1 MEKLFIAI
9 YRFFEKKKAL
19 MYGLLILSSVIFIYF
34 GSKVQYEENIA
45 KLLPQTDAATESGLA
60 FGNLRVK
67 DKIFIQLTSA
77 TDQPVAPETLAAYC
91 DEFIETIQQKDT
103 ATHYIANVL
112 YQIDD
117 DLIINGLDYALTH
130 VPSFV
135 SPQAYARFDSLLTEE
150 AVDAQMA
157 LNYDLVMN
165 DEEGNKTTMVGQDPA
180 ALRYALLEGLKP
192 QTVIQ
197 SEAKNLGD
205 IKDDNAD
212 ASEILPPSGRLNDN
226 QFSAGFTLIDRHLF
240 VPDSTVALAFLAPNF
255 SSFDSM
261 SGILLVDLLE
271 EEIKHFTA
279 AHPEVDIY
287 FHGNPVNSV
296 FNSRQIRSDLWLTVG
311 LSLLVIC
318 MVLGYCFRNKSTLF
332 MLLSPVVYG
341 VFFSLAC
348 MYWLKGGMSLMAMG
362 IGAIVMGVALSYCL
376 HVLTHYKYVS
386 DPVQILKDQATP
398 VILGCL
404 TTIGAFLGLLFTESD
419 LLKDFGWFASFAM
432 VGTTF
437 FALVFLPH
445 FFRPEGNRRSDK
457 AFRVLDK
464 INSYPLDEKRGVR
477 IALELICLVCL
488 FTAGWVTF
496 DSNLRNIGYNEPKVV
511 KSRQLYEEKNS
522 KGFATQY
529 YAATAED
536 LDEALVY
543 NKAILATLDSLKQEG
558 ALHQYAKVSELF
570 IPLEEQEERIA
581 LWKDYWTEERIADV
595 RLTIDRMAK
604 KNGLDPVMFEPFYM
618 MIESDYEAESLYEAE
633 VLPESLVSNFIEE
646 TTEGNFMVF
655 TSVQLL
661 EENKKVVNDAVAA
674 QPHAVVIDPF
684 YYTNDMVKLLND
696 DFNTILG
703 ISSVFVFLVLLVS
716 FRSIPVALIAFLPMG
731 LSWYVVQGIM
741 GIFGVQFNLI
751 NIIIA
756 TFIFGI
762 GVDYSIFVMTG
773 LIAKAK
779 GEDDNLLTYHKTAIF
794 FSAFVLMVVTVA
806 LLFATHPA
814 IHSIGISTL
823 IGMSATILITYTLQP
838 ALFRYLMKF
847 RFFAK
852 GFKKG

>member
-1 MEKLFIAI
+1 
-9 YRFFEKKKAL
+9 
-19 MYGLLILSSVIFIYF
+19 MYGLLILSSVIFVYF

-77 TDQPVAPETLAAYC
+77 TDQPVAPETLAEYC
-91 DEFIETIQQKDT
+91 DEFVENLLEKDT
-103 ATHYIANVL
+103 ASHHIDNIL

-117 DLIINGLDYALTH
+117 DLVINGLDYALMH
-130 VPSFV
+130 VPTFV
-135 SPQAYARFDSLLTEE
+135 SPEAYARFDSLLTEE
-150 AVDAQMA
+150 AIDAQMA
-157 LNYDLVMN
+157 RNYDLVMN

-180 ALRYALLEGLKP
+180 ALRMAMIPEGMSMDKG
-192 QTVIQ
+192 
-197 SEAKNLGD
+197 A
-205 IKDDNAD
+205 
-212 ASEILPPSGRLNDN
+212 
-226 QFSAGFTLIDRHLF
+226 AGFTLVNGHLF

-261 SGILLVDLLE
+261 SGLLLVDMLE
-271 EEIKHFTA
+271 TEIEAFKA
-279 AHPEVDIY
+279 EHPDVEVY
-287 FHGNPVNSV
+287 FHGSPVNSV

-311 LSLLVIC
+311 LSLVIIC
-318 MVLGYCFRNKSTLF
+318 IVLGYCFRSRSTLF

-341 VFFSLAC
+341 VFFALAC
-348 MYWLKGGMSLMAMG
+348 IYWLKGGMSLMAMG

-376 HVLTHYKYVS
+376 HVLTHSKYVS
-386 DPVQILKDQATP
+386 DPIQILKDQSTP
-398 VILGCL
+398 VVLGCL

-457 AFRVLDK
+457 AFKVLDS
-464 INSYPLDEKRGVR
+464 INSYPLDEKRAVR
-477 IALELICLVCL
+477 IILEVICVVCL

-496 DSNLRNIGYNEPKVV
+496 DSDLRNIGYNEPKVV

-529 YAATAED
+529 YAATSED

-543 NKAILATLDSLKQEG
+543 NKAIIATLDSLQKEG
-558 ALHQYAKVSELF
+558 VLHQYAKVSELF

-581 LWKDYWTEERIADV
+581 LWKDYWTEDRVADV
-595 RLTIDRMAK
+595 KLTINRMAK
-604 KNGLDPVMFEPFYM
+604 KNGLDPIMFEPFYM
-618 MIESDYEAESLYEAE
+618 MIESDYEAESLYDAE
-633 VLPESLVSNFIEE
+633 VLPESLVSNFIEL
-646 TTEGNFMVF
+646 TNEGKYVVF
-655 TSVQLL
+655 TSVQLP
-661 EENKKVVNDAVAA
+661 EKNKMTVNDAIAVL
-674 QPHAVVIDPF
+674 PHAVCIDPF
-684 YYTNDMVKLLND
+684 YYTNDMVKMLND
-696 DFNTILG
+696 DFNTVLG
-703 ISSVFVFLVLLVS
+703 ISSVFVFIVLLVS
-716 FRSIPVALIAFLPMG
+716 FRSLPISLIAFLPMG

-741 GIFGVQFNLI
+741 GIFGLQFNLI

-779 GEDDNLLTYHKTAIF
+779 GEDSNLLTYHKTAIF
-794 FSAFVLMVVTVA
+794 FSAFVLMVVTGS

-838 ALFRYLMKF
+838 ALFRYLMRYPFFSK
-847 RFFAK
+847 RFK
-852 GFKKG
+852 Q

>member
-77 TDQPVAPETLAAYC
+77 TDEPVAPETLAAYC

-240 VPDSTVALAFLAPNF
+240 MPDSTVALAFLAPNF

-271 EEIKHFTA
+271 EEIKNFTA

>member
-19 MYGLLILSSVIFIYF
+19 MYGLLIISSVIFIYF

-77 TDQPVAPETLAAYC
+77 TDEPVAPETLAAYC

-180 ALRYALLEGLKP
+180 ALRMAMIP
-192 QTVIQ
+192 QGM
-197 SEAKNLGD
+197 SMDKGA
-205 IKDDNAD
+205 
-212 ASEILPPSGRLNDN
+212 
-226 QFSAGFTLIDRHLF
+226 AGFTLIDRHLF

-271 EEIKHFTA
+271 EEIKHFIA
-279 AHPEVDIY
+279 EHPEVDIY

-318 MVLGYCFRNKSTLF
+318 AVLGYCFRNKSTLF

-661 EENKKVVNDAVAA
+661 EENKKVVNDGCPASCRGHR
-674 QPHAVVIDPF
+674 P
-684 YYTNDMVKLLND
+684 
-696 DFNTILG
+696 
-703 ISSVFVFLVLLVS
+703 VLLYQ
-716 FRSIPVALIAFLPMG
+716 RH
-731 LSWYVVQGIM
+731 
-741 GIFGVQFNLI
+741 
-751 NIIIA
+751 
-756 TFIFGI
+756 
-762 GVDYSIFVMTG
+762 
-773 LIAKAK
+773 
-779 GEDDNLLTYHKTAIF
+779 GETAE
-794 FSAFVLMVVTVA
+794 
-806 LLFATHPA
+806 
-814 IHSIGISTL
+814 
-823 IGMSATILITYTLQP
+823 
-838 ALFRYLMKF
+838 R
-847 RFFAK
+847 
-852 GFKKG
+852 

>member
-77 TDQPVAPETLAAYC
+77 TDEPVAPETLAAYC

-240 VPDSTVALAFLAPNF
+240 MPDSTVALAFLAPNF

-261 SGILLVDLLE
+261 SGILLVNLLE

-279 AHPEVDIY
+279 EHPEVDIY

-318 MVLGYCFRNKSTLF
+318 AVLGYCFRNKSTLF

>member
-77 TDQPVAPETLAAYC
+77 TDEPVAPETLAAYC

-180 ALRYALLEGLKP
+180 ALRMAMIP
-192 QTVIQ
+192 QGM
-197 SEAKNLGD
+197 SMDKGA
-205 IKDDNAD
+205 
-212 ASEILPPSGRLNDN
+212 
-226 QFSAGFTLIDRHLF
+226 AGFTLIDRHLF
-240 VPDSTVALAFLAPNF
+240 VSDSTVALAFLAPNF

-287 FHGNPVNSV
+287 FHGSPVNSV
-296 FNSRQIRSDLWLTVG
+296 FNSRQIRSDLMLTVG

-318 MVLGYCFRNKSTLF
+318 IVLGYCFRNKSTLF

-386 DPVQILKDQATP
+386 DPVQILKDQSTP

-464 INSYPLDEKRGVR
+464 INSYPLDEKRSVR

-543 NKAILATLDSLKQEG
+543 NKVILATLDSLKQEG

-595 RLTIDRMAK
+595 RFTIDRMAK

-716 FRSIPVALIAFLPMG
+716 FRSIPIALIAFLPMG

>member
-77 TDQPVAPETLAAYC
+77 TDEPVAPETLAAYC
-91 DEFIETIQQKDT
+91 DEFIETILQKDT

-180 ALRYALLEGLKP
+180 ALRMAMIP
-192 QTVIQ
+192 QGM
-197 SEAKNLGD
+197 SMDKGA
-205 IKDDNAD
+205 
-212 ASEILPPSGRLNDN
+212 
-226 QFSAGFTLIDRHLF
+226 AGFTLIDRHLF

-279 AHPEVDIY
+279 EHPEVDIY

-318 MVLGYCFRNKSTLF
+318 TVLGYCFRNKSTLF

-581 LWKDYWTEERIADV
+581 LWKGYWTEERIADV

-604 KNGLDPVMFEPFYM
+604 KNGLDPIMFEPFYM

>member
-1 MEKLFIAI
+1 MERLFIAI

-19 MYGLLILSSVIFIYF
+19 MYGLLILSSVVFVYF

-77 TDQPVAPETLAAYC
+77 TGEAVAPETLAEYC
-91 DEFIETIQQKDT
+91 DELVGNLLEKDT
-103 ATHYIANVL
+103 ATHRIANVL
-112 YQIDD
+112 HQIDD

-135 SPQAYARFDSLLTEE
+135 SPEAYARFDSLLTEE
-150 AVDAQMA
+150 AIDRQMA
-157 LNYDLVMN
+157 LNYELVMN

-180 ALRYALLEGLKP
+180 ALRMAMIPEGMSMDKG
-192 QTVIQ
+192 
-197 SEAKNLGD
+197 A
-205 IKDDNAD
+205 
-212 ASEILPPSGRLNDN
+212 
-226 QFSAGFTLIDRHLF
+226 AGFTLIDGHLF

-261 SGILLVDLLE
+261 SGLLLVDMLE
-271 EEIKHFTA
+271 KEIDAFKET
-279 AHPEVDIY
+279 HPEVEVY
-287 FHGNPVNSV
+287 FHGSPVNSV

-311 LSLLVIC
+311 LSLVIIC
-318 MVLGYCFRNKSTLF
+318 IVLGYCFRNKSTLF

-341 VFFSLAC
+341 VFFGLAC
-348 MYWLKGGMSLMAMG
+348 IYWLKGGMSLMAMG

-386 DPVQILKDQATP
+386 DPIQILKDQAKP
-398 VILGCL
+398 VVLGCL
-404 TTIGAFLGLLFTESD
+404 TTIGAFLGLLFTESE
-419 LLKDFGWFASFAM
+419 LLKDFGLFASFAM

-457 AFRVLDK
+457 AFRMLDK
-464 INSYPLDEKRGVR
+464 INTYPLDEKRGVR
-477 IALELICLVCL
+477 IALEVLCVVCL

-511 KSRQLYEEKNS
+511 KSLQLYEEKNS
-522 KGFATQY
+522 TGFATQY
-529 YAATAED
+529 YAATSED
-536 LDEALVY
+536 LDEALMY
-543 NKAILATLDSLKQEG
+543 NKAIIATLDSLQKEG
-558 ALHQYAKVSELF
+558 VLHQYAKVSNLF

-581 LWKDYWTEERIADV
+581 LWKDYWSEERIEEV
-595 RLTIDRMAK
+595 KLTINRMAK
-604 KNGLDPVMFEPFYM
+604 KNGLDPIMFEPFYM
-618 MIESDYEAESLYEAE
+618 MIESDYEAESLYDAE
-633 VLPESLVSNFIEE
+633 VLPESLVSNFIEL
-646 TTEGNFMVF
+646 TVDGKYMVF
-655 TSVQLL
+655 TSVQLP
-661 EENKKVVNDAVAA
+661 EANKMTVNDAVAA
-674 QPHAVVIDPF
+674 LPHAVCIDPF
-684 YYTNDMVKLLND
+684 YYTNDMVKMLND

-703 ISSVFVFLVLLVS
+703 ISSAFVFIVLLLS
-716 FRSIPVALIAFLPMG
+716 FRSIPIALIAFLPMG
-731 LSWYVVQGIM
+731 LSWYVVQGVM
-741 GIFGVQFNLI
+741 GIFGLQFNLI

-762 GVDYSIFVMTG
+762 GVDYSIFVMSG
-773 LIAKAK
+773 LIAKAS

-794 FSAFVLMVVTVA
+794 FSAFVLMVVTVS

-838 ALFRYLMKF
+838 ALFRWLL
-847 RFFAK
+847 RFPFFSK
-852 GFKKG
+852 RFKR

>member
-77 TDQPVAPETLAAYC
+77 TDEPVAPETLAAYC

-180 ALRYALLEGLKP
+180 ALRMAMIP
-192 QTVIQ
+192 QGM
-197 SEAKNLGD
+197 SMDKGA
-205 IKDDNAD
+205 
-212 ASEILPPSGRLNDN
+212 
-226 QFSAGFTLIDRHLF
+226 AGFTLIDRHLF

-279 AHPEVDIY
+279 EHPEVEVY

-296 FNSRQIRSDLWLTVG
+296 FNSRQIRSDLMLTVG

-318 MVLGYCFRNKSTLF
+318 IVLGYCFRNKSTLF

>member
-77 TDQPVAPETLAAYC
+77 TDEPVSPETLAAYC

-180 ALRYALLEGLKP
+180 ALRMAMIP
-192 QTVIQ
+192 QGM
-197 SEAKNLGD
+197 SMDKGA
-205 IKDDNAD
+205 
-212 ASEILPPSGRLNDN
+212 
-226 QFSAGFTLIDRHLF
+226 AGFTLIDRHLF

-271 EEIKHFTA
+271 EEIKRFTA
-279 AHPEVDIY
+279 EHPEVEVY

-318 MVLGYCFRNKSTLF
+318 TVLGYCFRNKSTLF

-464 INSYPLDEKRGVR
+464 INSYPLDEKRSVR

-604 KNGLDPVMFEPFYM
+604 KNGLDPIMFEPFYM

-716 FRSIPVALIAFLPMG
+716 FRSIPIALIAFLPMG

>member
-77 TDQPVAPETLAAYC
+77 TDEPVSPETLAAYC

-180 ALRYALLEGLKP
+180 ALRMAMIP
-192 QTVIQ
+192 QGM
-197 SEAKNLGD
+197 SMDKGA
-205 IKDDNAD
+205 
-212 ASEILPPSGRLNDN
+212 
-226 QFSAGFTLIDRHLF
+226 AGFTLIDRHLF

-279 AHPEVDIY
+279 EHPEVDIY

-318 MVLGYCFRNKSTLF
+318 TVLGYCFRNKSTLF

-604 KNGLDPVMFEPFYM
+604 KNGLDPIMFEPFYM

-794 FSAFVLMVVTVA
+794 FSAFVLMVVTAA

-847 RFFAK
+847 DFFSK
-852 GFKKG
+852 RFKKG

>member
-67 DKIFIQLTSA
+67 DKIFIQLTST
-77 TDQPVAPETLAAYC
+77 TDEPVAPETLAAYC

-180 ALRYALLEGLKP
+180 ALRMAMIP
-192 QTVIQ
+192 QGM
-197 SEAKNLGD
+197 SMDKGA
-205 IKDDNAD
+205 
-212 ASEILPPSGRLNDN
+212 
-226 QFSAGFTLIDRHLF
+226 AGFTLIDRHLF

-279 AHPEVDIY
+279 EHPEVDIY

-386 DPVQILKDQATP
+386 DPVQILKDQSTP

-716 FRSIPVALIAFLPMG
+716 FRSIPIALIAFLPMG